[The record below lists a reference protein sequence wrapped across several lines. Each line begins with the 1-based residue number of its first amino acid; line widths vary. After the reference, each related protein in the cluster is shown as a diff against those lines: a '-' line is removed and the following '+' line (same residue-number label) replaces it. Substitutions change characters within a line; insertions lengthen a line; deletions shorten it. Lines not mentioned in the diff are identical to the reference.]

1 MDANEISGTWSAS
14 RLDGTVLEKLI
25 EPKLTGEE
33 PLDAWRKM
41 MGRFGRWV
49 DLMNSWVDA
58 CLWWLMVVN
67 VVQCSMLDWWLMM
80 VSFFF

>member
-33 PLDAWRKM
+33 PLDAGRKM
-41 MGRFGRWV
+41 MGEDSEDG
-49 DLMNSWVDA
+49 
-58 CLWWLMVVN
+58 
-67 VVQCSMLDWWLMM
+67 
-80 VSFFF
+80 